1 MSGVIADYERALK
14 QRNSLLKA
22 RAPQSSLEPWD
33 EHLAHF
39 GSEVLAARV
48 AMIESLRPFFTS
60 SYASISK
67 KKSAHFSYKS
77 TIEGATK
84 SSSENKIA
92 FIQRMK
98 ELQNQ
103 ERERGLSL
111 VGPHRDDLLLFLGD
125 QPVKGYASHGE
136 SWSIALSL
144 RLASYQLLQAE
155 NEKPILILD
164 DVFSE
169 LDEERRERLTEVIE
183 TAEQTIITVAV
194 NNDLPREIIGKR
206 YRVTS
211 GQVTPL

>member
-1 MSGVIADYERALK
+1 
-14 QRNSLLKA
+14 
-22 RAPQSSLEPWD
+22 
-33 EHLAHF
+33 
-39 GSEVLAARV
+39 
-48 AMIESLRPFFTS
+48 
-60 SYASISK
+60 
-67 KKSAHFSYKS
+67 
-77 TIEGATK
+77 
-84 SSSENKIA
+84 
-92 FIQRMK
+92 MK